1 MNRYNLDFISDE
13 DIYSHVKKTVD
24 FYRFDINLKKFND
37 NLIDPIKLTFDARV
51 YQKSIDFVIENE
63 VLRQID
69 KSNTQGKRISECSA
83 KYR

>member
-37 NLIDPIKLTFDARV
+37 NLID
-51 YQKSIDFVIENE
+51 
-63 VLRQID
+63 
-69 KSNTQGKRISECSA
+69 QGKRT
-83 KYR
+83 